1 MKKGRNSIKGE
12 YNFGTT
18 IGSSGVRDFQELLN
32 LRNEQLTGFKETLND
47 NEHRREFVK
56 NYRGVDFI
64 NDAASENVNGIYM
77 ALSNTTKN
85 VTWITSFKEWDKIDV
100 ETLQLIIRKVDTI
113 VYYGNEDE
121 YTRNFIDALNIRNEQ
136 SDDLET
142 AVRIAFYATGADSAV
157 LFSPGRPADDQYD
170 NYAERGEKFKLSVAQ
185 L

>member
-12 YNFGTT
+12 YNFGST
-18 IGSSGVRDFQELLN
+18 IGSSGTRDFQELLN
-32 LRNEQLTGFKETLND
+32 LRNQQLTGFKESLND

-64 NDAASENVNGIYM
+64 NDAASENANGIYM

-85 VTWITSFKEWDKIDV
+85 VTWITSFQEWDKIDV
-100 ETLQLIIRKVDTI
+100 ELLQLIIRKVDTI

-142 AVRIAFYATGADSAV
+142 AVRIAFYATETGSAV
-157 LFSPGRPADDQYD
+157 LFSPGRAIEDQHED
-170 NYAERGEKFKLSVAQ
+170 YAERGEKFKLSVAQ